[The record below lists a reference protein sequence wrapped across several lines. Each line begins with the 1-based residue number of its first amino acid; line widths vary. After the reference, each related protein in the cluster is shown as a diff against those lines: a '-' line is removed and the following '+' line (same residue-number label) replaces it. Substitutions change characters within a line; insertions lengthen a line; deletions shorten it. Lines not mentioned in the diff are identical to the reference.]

1 MKQNTKIAMLIILV
15 LVAAGVFYFDSNGG
29 VSFAGKTSPFTAK
42 TYTPLPVENPELQ
55 HWKLDASRRTEYK
68 SSGRDL
74 FSEFVPAPL
83 PPKRA
88 DPIPTPGPQP
98 IDVPPPSLPANMKY
112 FGYGTVPNN
121 TSKRAFLND
130 GEEVYIVGEG
140 DTLLGRFRI
149 VRIGNAS
156 LEFEELGSGR
166 RNSTP
171 LDEQGAPPASPRPG
185 HGN

>member
-55 HWKLDASRRTEYK
+55 RWRLDASRRTEYK

-74 FSEFVPAPL
+74 FSESLPPAP
-83 PPKRA
+83 PPKRP
-88 DPIPTPGPQP
+88 DPTPNPVPQP
-98 IDVPPPSLPANMKY
+98 PPEPPPPSLPANMKY
-112 FGYGTVPNN
+112 FGYGTVPNG
-121 TSKRAFLND
+121 TSKRAFLTD

-140 DTLLGRFRI
+140 ETLLGRFRI
-149 VRIGNAS
+149 LKIGNAT
-156 LEFEELGSGR
+156 LEFEELGTGR
-166 RNSTP
+166 RGSAS
-171 LDEQGAPPASPRPG
+171 LDEQAAPPQ
-185 HGN
+185 

>member
-15 LVAAGVFYFDSNGG
+15 LVAAGVFYFGSNGG

-55 HWKLDASRRTEYK
+55 RWRLDASRRTEYK

-74 FSEFVPAPL
+74 FSESLPPAP
-83 PPKRA
+83 PPKRP
-88 DPIPTPGPQP
+88 DPTPNPVPQP
-98 IDVPPPSLPANMKY
+98 PPEPPPPSLPANMKY
-112 FGYGTVPNN
+112 FGYGTVPNG
-121 TSKRAFLND
+121 TSKRAFLTD

-149 VRIGNAS
+149 LKIGNAT
-156 LEFEELGSGR
+156 LEFEELGTGR
-166 RNSTP
+166 RGSAS
-171 LDEQGAPPASPRPG
+171 LDEQAAPPQ
-185 HGN
+185 

>member
-1 MKQNTKIAMLIILV
+1 MKQNTKIAMLIILI

-55 HWKLDASRRTEYK
+55 RWRLDASRRTEYK

-74 FSEFVPAPL
+74 FSESLPPAP
-83 PPKRA
+83 PPKRP
-88 DPIPTPGPQP
+88 DPTPNPVPQP
-98 IDVPPPSLPANMKY
+98 PPEPPPPSLPANMKY
-112 FGYGTVPNN
+112 FGYGTVPNG
-121 TSKRAFLND
+121 TSKRAFLTD

-149 VRIGNAS
+149 LKIGNAT
-156 LEFEELGSGR
+156 LEFEELGTGR
-166 RNSTP
+166 RGSAS
-171 LDEQGAPPASPRPG
+171 LDEQAAPPQ
-185 HGN
+185 